1 MIQVAIQTLP
11 GNKGSVKYAITGH
24 LVDPGPMALPAFN
37 RTKYGKDH
45 NNHNEQRANDCLYV
59 FFCHCQLIILCCFV
73 KVDSCWF
80 LNDSFNQQPATN
92 NYQLSLVMLDRTTIT
107 RKDGLP
113 FAKYHEIK

>member
-45 NNHNEQRANDCLYV
+45 NNHNEQRADDYLYVLYV
-59 FFCHCQLIILCCFV
+59 FFCHCQLIILCRFV
-73 KVDSCWF
+73 KVDSY
-80 LNDSFNQQPATN
+80 NQQLAT
-92 NYQLSLVMLDRTTIT
+92 L
-107 RKDGLP
+107 
-113 FAKYHEIK
+113 